1 MDTLL
6 GVYVCSGAN
15 IFMLTPITEDIE
27 LNAKF
32 NGLEYTILISAS
44 TETQVMLDDNF
55 RNADTSMAQN
65 LINVIIN

>member
-1 MDTLL
+1 
-6 GVYVCSGAN
+6 
-15 IFMLTPITEDIE
+15 MLTPITEDIE

-55 RNADTSMAQN
+55 RNVDTSMAQN